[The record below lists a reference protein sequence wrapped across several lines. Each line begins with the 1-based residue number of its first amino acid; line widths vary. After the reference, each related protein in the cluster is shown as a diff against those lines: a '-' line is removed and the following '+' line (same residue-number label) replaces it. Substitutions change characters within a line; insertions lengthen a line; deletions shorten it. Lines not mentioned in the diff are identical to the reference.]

1 MDYLLITLLG
11 LNLLGVFYV
20 MVKVTFRQKANS
32 NQDVNQ
38 TLIENMIKMKGE
50 LGELKASIDQQNRML
65 QMELS
70 RIKPERSPV
79 VEKQKPS
86 IKVKVQEERPET
98 LFLNDRYKE
107 IFDLQQQGLS
117 TEEIAKKLKK
127 GYSEVELIL
136 QLAGKRR

>member
-1 MDYLLITLLG
+1 MLG